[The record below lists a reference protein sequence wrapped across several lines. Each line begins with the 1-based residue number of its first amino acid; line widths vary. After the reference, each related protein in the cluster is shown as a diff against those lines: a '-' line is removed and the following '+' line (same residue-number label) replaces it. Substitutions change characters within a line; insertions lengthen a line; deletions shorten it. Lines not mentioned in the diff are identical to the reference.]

1 MFSLILAA
9 GGNPLSH
16 VTQKSDPSWT
26 IHLPFLPDMPIFHI
40 TLMSNH
46 IFMQIITA
54 LLLVIVVPWAVR
66 RRAGT
71 DEVGRLVPSGFGNAI
86 EALCLGLRT
95 QIFEP
100 NLGKYTNI
108 FAPYLWSLFFFIF
121 VSNALGLV
129 PLAEW
134 SSLIGGHDATKL
146 IGGTSTGNLGVTA
159 TLAVATLLLV
169 VYNGLRYHGMNYV
182 AHFFMGPSYIA
193 WFIAILEIAGLA
205 FKTLAL
211 CMRLFANMLAG
222 HIILAM
228 LLSFIPASAKA
239 LGSTGASAIT
249 VAVIAG
255 CVLFYFLEILVAF
268 LHAFIFT
275 TLTAVFLGQAVN
287 IHHDHDEEHGH
298 EDAHGHTH
306 AHAATAH

>member
-1 MFSLILAA
+1 MLGLMLAS
-9 GGNPLSH
+9 GNPLSH
-16 VTQKSDPSWT
+16 VTQKDVLT
-26 IHLPFLPDMPIFHI
+26 IKLPFLPDMEILHV

-46 IFMQIITA
+46 IFMQILAA
-54 LLLVIVVPWAVR
+54 LLLILILPWAVR
-66 RRAGT
+66 RRAGS
-71 DEVGRLVPSGFGNAI
+71 DDVGQHVPRGFGNAV
-86 EALCLGLRT
+86 EALCLGLKT

-121 VSNALGLV
+121 LSNALGLI

-134 SSLIGGHDATKL
+134 SSLVSQDAPKL
-146 IGGTSTGNLGVTA
+146 LGGTSTGNLGVTA
-159 TLAVATLLLV
+159 TLAVSTLLLV
-169 VYNGLRYHGMNYV
+169 VVNGWRYQGMNFV
-182 AHFFMGPSYIA
+182 RHFFMGPGYIA
-193 WFIAILEIAGLA
+193 WFIAILEVAGLL

-211 CMRLFANMLAG
+211 CVRLFANMLAG

-239 LGSTGASAIT
+239 MGPAGASAIT

-255 CVLFYFLEILVAF
+255 CTLFYFLEILVAF

-287 IHHDHDEEHGH
+287 IHHDHDDEHAH
-298 EDAHGHTH
+298 DDAHGHGH
-306 AHAATAH
+306 AHAAAH